1 GRRKMAKE
9 RLSKLQKWILGK
21 LNNAKTNYGYYC
33 PYRRRDLAKE
43 YEKDFP
49 EELTKLKEVMD
60 KRTGR
65 DWSSQWI
72 HYCWNHQFQVVL
84 TNSLKNLRKKDLITI
99 YDNDDIRLTDKGTML
114 IESLIINKTHFI
126 NVKELE

>member
-1 GRRKMAKE
+1 MSKE

-21 LNNAKTNYGYYC
+21 LNNAKTNCGYYR
-33 PYRRRDLAKE
+33 PYRRRDLVKE

-49 EELTKLKEVMD
+49 EELTKEGDELE

-65 DWSSQWI
+65 KFNSQWI

-99 YDNDDIRLTDKGTML
+99 YGNDDIRLTDKGTLL
-114 IESLIINKTHFI
+114 IEVLNINKTHFI
-126 NVKELE
+126 NIKELE

>member
-1 GRRKMAKE
+1 M
-9 RLSKLQKWILGK
+9 SKLQRWILGK
-21 LNNAKTNYGYYC
+21 LNNTKTNCNYYC
-33 PYRRRDLAKE
+33 PYRRRDLVKE

-49 EELTKLKEVMD
+49 EELTKEGDELE
-60 KRTGR
+60 KRTGKKFT
-65 DWSSQWI
+65 SQWI

-99 YDNDDIRLTDKGTML
+99 YSNDDIRLTDKGTML

-126 NVKELE
+126 KVKELE

>member
-1 GRRKMAKE
+1 MSKE
-9 RLSKLQKWILGK
+9 RLSKLQRWILGK
-21 LNNAKTNYGYYC
+21 LNNAKTNCGYYR
-33 PYRRRDLAKE
+33 PYRRRDLVKE
-43 YEKDFP
+43 YKKEFP
-49 EELTKLKEVMD
+49 EEITKERDKLE

-65 DWSSQWI
+65 KFTSWWA

-84 TNSLKNLRKKDLITI
+84 TNSLKNLRKKDLVMLLG
-99 YDNDDIRLTDKGTML
+99 DNSIQLTDKGTML